1 MVALLSQCFD
11 QGSNSSSNDN
21 NTNNNNNNNN
31 NNNSNNSN
39 DLKIPEVSPVRNVS
53 DQNVPTGNIPTGQD
67 ILQQQFKELKD
78 YTRHLEQ
85 EVEEYRKYIEERFN
99 NINNQQF
106 NVLEGF
112 SNSNSSGSNESKDMN
127 DIIVYLMTCIFV
139 LLLVDYIFKMG
150 KNSY

>member
-11 QGSNSSSNDN
+11 QNSNSPSNDN
-21 NTNNNNNNNN
+21 NNNV
-31 NNNSNNSN
+31 
-39 DLKIPEVSPVRNVS
+39 DLKISEASPIKNIS
-53 DQNVPTGNIPTGQD
+53 DQNISTKTIETGQN
-67 ILQQQFKELKD
+67 ILEQQFKELKD
-78 YTRHLEQ
+78 YTRHLEK

-112 SNSNSSGSNESKDMN
+112 SNNNSNGSNESKDMN

>member
-11 QGSNSSSNDN
+11 QNSNSSSNDN
-21 NTNNNNNNNN
+21 NNNV
-31 NNNSNNSN
+31 
-39 DLKIPEVSPVRNVS
+39 DLKIPEASPVKNVS
-53 DQNVPTGNIPTGQD
+53 DQNVPTKTIETGQN
-67 ILQQQFKELKD
+67 ILEEQFKELKD
-78 YTRHLEQ
+78 YSRHLEK

-112 SNSNSSGSNESKDMN
+112 SNNNSNNNNCNESKDMN

>member
-11 QGSNSSSNDN
+11 QNSNSCSNDN
-21 NTNNNNNNNN
+21 NTINNNV
-31 NNNSNNSN
+31 
-39 DLKIPEVSPVRNVS
+39 DLKIPEASPVKNVS
-53 DQNVPTGNIPTGQD
+53 DQNVPTKTMETGQN
-67 ILQQQFKELKD
+67 ILEQQFKELKD
-78 YTRHLEQ
+78 YTRHLEK

-112 SNSNSSGSNESKDMN
+112 SNNNNNSNESKDMN

>member
-11 QGSNSSSNDN
+11 QNSNGPSND
-21 NTNNNNNNNN
+21 NNNNNNV
-31 NNNSNNSN
+31 
-39 DLKIPEVSPVRNVS
+39 DLKISEASPIKNIS
-53 DQNVPTGNIPTGQD
+53 DKNIPTKTIETGQN
-67 ILQQQFKELKD
+67 ILEQQFKELKD
-78 YTRHLEQ
+78 YTRHLEK
-85 EVEEYRKYIEERFN
+85 EVEEYRKYIEERYN

-112 SNSNSSGSNESKDMN
+112 SNNNSNESKDMN

>member
-11 QGSNSSSNDN
+11 QNSNSCSNDN
-21 NTNNNNNNNN
+21 NTINNNV
-31 NNNSNNSN
+31 
-39 DLKIPEVSPVRNVS
+39 DLKIPEASPIKNVS
-53 DQNVPTGNIPTGQD
+53 DQNVPTKTMETGQN
-67 ILQQQFKELKD
+67 ILEQQFKELKD
-78 YTRHLEQ
+78 YTRHLEK

-112 SNSNSSGSNESKDMN
+112 SNNNNNCNESKDMN

>member
-11 QGSNSSSNDN
+11 QNSNSCSNDN
-21 NTNNNNNNNN
+21 NTINNNV
-31 NNNSNNSN
+31 
-39 DLKIPEVSPVRNVS
+39 DLKIPEASPVKNVS
-53 DQNVPTGNIPTGQD
+53 DQNVPTKTMETGQN
-67 ILQQQFKELKD
+67 ILEQQFKELKD
-78 YTRHLEQ
+78 YTRHLEK

-112 SNSNSSGSNESKDMN
+112 SNNNNCNESKDMN

>member
-11 QGSNSSSNDN
+11 QNSNSSSNDN
-21 NTNNNNNNNN
+21 N
-31 NNNSNNSN
+31 NNS
-39 DLKIPEVSPVRNVS
+39 DLKIPEASPVK
-53 DQNVPTGNIPTGQD
+53 NVPTKTMETGQN
-67 ILQQQFKELKD
+67 ILEQQFKELKD
-78 YTRHLEQ
+78 YTRHLEK

-112 SNSNSSGSNESKDMN
+112 SNSNSQGTNESKDMN

>member
-11 QGSNSSSNDN
+11 QNSNSCSNDN
-21 NTNNNNNNNN
+21 NTINNNA
-31 NNNSNNSN
+31 
-39 DLKIPEVSPVRNVS
+39 DLKIPEESPVKNVS
-53 DQNVPTGNIPTGQD
+53 DQNVPTKTMETGQN
-67 ILQQQFKELKD
+67 ILEQQFKELKD
-78 YTRHLEQ
+78 YTRHLEK

-112 SNSNSSGSNESKDMN
+112 SNNNNNGSNESKDMN

>member
-11 QGSNSSSNDN
+11 NSSNSSSNDR
-21 NTNNNNNNNN
+21 NTNNSVNND
-31 NNNSNNSN
+31 
-39 DLKIPEVSPVRNVS
+39 DLKIPENSPVKNVS
-53 DQNVPTGNIPTGQD
+53 DQNVPTNNISTGPS
-67 ILQQQFKELKD
+67 ILEQQFKDLKD

-85 EVEEYRKYIEERFN
+85 EVEEYKKYIEERFN
-99 NINNQQF
+99 NIKNQQF
-106 NVLEGF
+106 QVMEGF
-112 SNSNSSGSNESKDMN
+112 ENNTNSKDIN

>member
-31 NNNSNNSN
+31 NNSN

-112 SNSNSSGSNESKDMN
+112 SNDNNNSSKDMN

>member
-11 QGSNSSSNDN
+11 QNSNSSSNDN
-21 NTNNNNNNNN
+21 NTINNNNV
-31 NNNSNNSN
+31 
-39 DLKIPEVSPVRNVS
+39 DLKIPEASPVKNVS
-53 DQNVPTGNIPTGQD
+53 DQNVPTKTMETGQN
-67 ILQQQFKELKD
+67 ILEEQFKELKD
-78 YTRHLEQ
+78 YTRHLEK

-112 SNSNSSGSNESKDMN
+112 SNNNNNSNSNESKDMN

-139 LLLVDYIFKMG
+139 LLLIDYIFKMG

>member
-11 QGSNSSSNDN
+11 QNSNSSSNDN
-21 NTNNNNNNNN
+21 NNNV
-31 NNNSNNSN
+31 
-39 DLKIPEVSPVRNVS
+39 DLKIPEASPVKNVS
-53 DQNVPTGNIPTGQD
+53 DQNVPTKTIETGQN
-67 ILQQQFKELKD
+67 ILEEQFKELKD
-78 YTRHLEQ
+78 YSRHLEK

-112 SNSNSSGSNESKDMN
+112 SNNNNCNESKDMN

>member
-11 QGSNSSSNDN
+11 QNSNSCSNDN
-21 NTNNNNNNNN
+21 NTINNNV
-31 NNNSNNSN
+31 
-39 DLKIPEVSPVRNVS
+39 DLKIPEASPVKNVS
-53 DQNVPTGNIPTGQD
+53 DQNVPTKTMETGENI
-67 ILQQQFKELKD
+67 LEEEFKELKD
-78 YTRHLEQ
+78 YTRHLEK

-112 SNSNSSGSNESKDMN
+112 SNSNSNGSNESKDMN

>member
-21 NTNNNNNNNN
+21 NN
-31 NNNSNNSN
+31 NNNSNNSNNSNNNN

>member
-11 QGSNSSSNDN
+11 QNSNSPSNDN
-21 NTNNNNNNNN
+21 NNNV
-31 NNNSNNSN
+31 
-39 DLKIPEVSPVRNVS
+39 DLKISEASPIKNIS
-53 DQNVPTGNIPTGQD
+53 DQNISTKTIETGQN
-67 ILQQQFKELKD
+67 ILEQQFKELKD
-78 YTRHLEQ
+78 YTRHLEK

-112 SNSNSSGSNESKDMN
+112 SNNNSNGSNESKDMN

-139 LLLVDYIFKMG
+139 LLLVDYIFKTG

>member
-11 QGSNSSSNDN
+11 QNSNSPSNDN
-21 NTNNNNNNNN
+21 NNNNV
-31 NNNSNNSN
+31 
-39 DLKIPEVSPVRNVS
+39 DLKISEASPIKNIS
-53 DQNVPTGNIPTGQD
+53 DQNISTKTIETGQN
-67 ILQQQFKELKD
+67 ILEQQFKELKD
-78 YTRHLEQ
+78 YTRHLEK

-112 SNSNSSGSNESKDMN
+112 SNNNSNGSNESKDMN

-150 KNSY
+150 KYSY

>member
-1 MVALLSQCFD
+1 MVALLSQCFE
-11 QGSNSSSNDN
+11 QNSNSSSNDN
-21 NTNNNNNNNN
+21 NNNV
-31 NNNSNNSN
+31 
-39 DLKIPEVSPVRNVS
+39 DLKIPEASPVKNVS
-53 DQNVPTGNIPTGQD
+53 DQNVPTKTIETGQN
-67 ILQQQFKELKD
+67 ILEEQFKELKD
-78 YTRHLEQ
+78 YSRHLEK

-112 SNSNSSGSNESKDMN
+112 SNNNSNNNNCNESKDMN

>member
-11 QGSNSSSNDN
+11 QGSNSCSNDRNNNN
-21 NTNNNNNNNN
+21 NTNNNT
-31 NNNSNNSN
+31 NSNN
-39 DLKIPEVSPVRNVS
+39 DLKIPEVSPVK
-53 DQNVPTGNIPTGQD
+53 NVPTKTIETGPNI
-67 ILQQQFKELKD
+67 LEQQFKELKE
-78 YTRHLEQ
+78 YTRHLEK

-112 SNSNSSGSNESKDMN
+112 SNNNDNSNNSKDIN
-127 DIIVYLMTCIFV
+127 DILVYLMTCIFV

>member
-11 QGSNSSSNDN
+11 QNSNSSSNDN
-21 NTNNNNNNNN
+21 NNNV
-31 NNNSNNSN
+31 
-39 DLKIPEVSPVRNVS
+39 DLKVPEASPVKNVS
-53 DQNVPTGNIPTGQD
+53 DQNVPTKTMETGQN
-67 ILQQQFKELKD
+67 ILEQQFKELKD
-78 YTRHLEQ
+78 YTKHLEK

-112 SNSNSSGSNESKDMN
+112 SNNSNNNSNESKDMN

>member
-11 QGSNSSSNDN
+11 QNSNSSSNDN
-21 NTNNNNNNNN
+21 NNNNNNV
-31 NNNSNNSN
+31 
-39 DLKIPEVSPVRNVS
+39 DLKISEASPIKNVS
-53 DQNVPTGNIPTGQD
+53 DQNVPTKTMETGQN
-67 ILQQQFKELKD
+67 ILEQQFKELKD
-78 YTRHLEQ
+78 YTKHLEK

-112 SNSNSSGSNESKDMN
+112 SNNNSNGSNESKDMN

>member
-11 QGSNSSSNDN
+11 QGSNSSSD
-21 NTNNNNNNNN
+21 NNNNNNNIN
-31 NNNSNNSN
+31 NNNN

-67 ILQQQFKELKD
+67 ILQQQFKELKE
-78 YTRHLEQ
+78 YTRHLEK

>member
-21 NTNNNNNNNN
+21 NTNNNNN
-31 NNNSNNSN
+31 NNSN

-53 DQNVPTGNIPTGQD
+53 DQNVPTGNIPTGQN
-67 ILQQQFKELKD
+67 ILEQQFKELKD

>member
-31 NNNSNNSN
+31 NNNSN

-112 SNSNSSGSNESKDMN
+112 SNNNNNNNSNESKDMN

>member
-1 MVALLSQCFD
+1 MVALISQCFD
-11 QGSNSSSNDN
+11 QNSNSSSNDN
-21 NTNNNNNNNN
+21 N
-31 NNNSNNSN
+31 NNS
-39 DLKIPEVSPVRNVS
+39 DLKIPEASPVK
-53 DQNVPTGNIPTGQD
+53 NVPTKTMETGQN
-67 ILQQQFKELKD
+67 ILEQQFKELKD
-78 YTRHLEQ
+78 YTRHLEK

-112 SNSNSSGSNESKDMN
+112 SNNNNNCNESKDMN

>member
-11 QGSNSSSNDN
+11 QSSNSSS
-21 NTNNNNNNNN
+21 NNNNNNNN
-31 NNNSNNSN
+31 NNN
-39 DLKIPEVSPVRNVS
+39 DLKIPEVSPVKNVS
-53 DQNVPTGNIPTGQD
+53 DQNQPTGTIPVGDD
-67 ILQQQFKELKD
+67 ILKKQFQELKE
-78 YTRHLEQ
+78 YSIYLEK
-85 EVEEYRKYIEERFN
+85 EIEEYKKYIEERFN

-112 SNSNSSGSNESKDMN
+112 SNDNNNSKDIN
-127 DIIVYLMTCIFV
+127 DIIVYLMTCIFI

>member
-11 QGSNSSSNDN
+11 QGSNSSSND
-21 NTNNNNNNNN
+21 TDSNNNNNNN
-31 NNNSNNSN
+31 NNSN

-53 DQNVPTGNIPTGQD
+53 DQNVPTGNIPTGQN
-67 ILQQQFKELKD
+67 ILEQQFKELKD

-85 EVEEYRKYIEERFN
+85 EVAEYRKYIEERFN

-112 SNSNSSGSNESKDMN
+112 SNDNNSNESKDMN

>member
-11 QGSNSSSNDN
+11 QGSNSSSNS
-21 NTNNNNNNNN
+21 
-31 NNNSNNSN
+31 NNSNSNNSNYNNSN
-39 DLKIPEVSPVRNVS
+39 DLKIPEVSSVKNVQ

-67 ILQQQFKELKD
+67 ILQQQFKELKE

-85 EVEEYRKYIEERFN
+85 EVAEYRKYIEERFN

-112 SNSNSSGSNESKDMN
+112 SNNNNNNSNESKDIN

>member
-11 QGSNSSSNDN
+11 QNSNSSSNDN
-21 NTNNNNNNNN
+21 NNV
-31 NNNSNNSN
+31 
-39 DLKIPEVSPVRNVS
+39 DLKIPEASPVKNVS
-53 DQNVPTGNIPTGQD
+53 DQNVPTKTIETGQN
-67 ILQQQFKELKD
+67 ILEEQFKELKD
-78 YTRHLEQ
+78 YSRHLEK
-85 EVEEYRKYIEERFN
+85 EVEEYRKYIEDRFD

-112 SNSNSSGSNESKDMN
+112 SNNNSNNNNCNESKDMN

>member
-21 NTNNNNNNNN
+21 NTNNNNNNDNN
-31 NNNSNNSN
+31 NNSN

-112 SNSNSSGSNESKDMN
+112 SNSNSQGTNESKDMN

-139 LLLVDYIFKMG
+139 LLLIDYIFKMG

>member
-11 QGSNSSSNDN
+11 QGSNSSSNSN
-21 NTNNNNNNNN
+21 NSNSNNS
-31 NNNSNNSN
+31 NSNNSN
-39 DLKIPEVSPVRNVS
+39 DLKIPEVSPVKNIQ

-85 EVEEYRKYIEERFN
+85 EVAEYRKYIEERFN

-112 SNSNSSGSNESKDMN
+112 SNNNNSNESKDIN